1 MTIRVQGKHKKKEEK
16 QERKS
21 IETFSN
27 QHDAFCFFW
36 GFNEQA
42 QNKNKII
49 YTIISTIYIAAK
61 TLKVVI
67 DNCCWFCCCGV
78 VNSCTQHIRNEM
90 IDRSWLIR
98 SRSRSWLYYFQT
110 RTVHST
116 IIQPIIQTLLFYVTD
131 GSTMCVYNMRA
142 RIVFSS
148 LIFFGCVWRVFYQH
162 LSSVGMSV
170 LPNTKKR
177 EESSL
182 FNRISIANTFGCFIF
197 LYFETK

>member
-27 QHDAFCFFW
+27 QHDAFCFFL

-78 VNSCTQHIRNEM
+78 VNSCTQYIRNEM

-148 LIFFGCVWRVFYQH
+148 LIF
-162 LSSVGMSV
+162 L
-170 LPNTKKR
+170 L
-177 EESSL
+177 
-182 FNRISIANTFGCFIF
+182 RI
-197 LYFETK
+197 